1 MVATWCRSD
10 ALAPYKEWVS
20 ALLPSLEVSAR
31 SKIPR
36 VVLRRRD
43 ETDAIRRVPCVAR
56 ARRPQSDQTVASAR
70 PRGCPGVI
78 GKPCA
83 PAGRQ
88 SYGVPWRRFMK
99 AKCGCDLGCIAFG
112 VDRRSENMNCPFR
125 HDHHAKLGDWTK
137 SWTCFPRRNGTESG
151 IRPRRW
157 EVRPAT
163 ERPVVAPVRRPRA
176 AANHSPRVAKPA
188 ASLNVTLH
196 NGWRCVRGGCTQE
209 PIRTNARGSGPERAN
224 ANALIEGKASVE
236 PARILGHAPHD
247 TWRVVHHSTLAMRP
261 LLVVSFAALLGGT
274 GRTVVSAQQLDAGG
288 APVDVRLKQGQH
300 ASKERGTRALR
311 ALVQT
316 VVEAGGGGAPLQV
329 AEKVVVQEDANYLEW
344 STSLL
349 EQHQQLAQD
358 AAGPGD
364 ETERRRAQAE
374 GRASALSNLALEF
387 NGNPA
392 TSAGVEDWEAIRD
405 DPTDH
410 TAAEIK
416 ALIRFDSAAG
426 GPISGR
432 NADGSYVYDE
442 GPDSGSLQYAHLR
455 SVFSSSSCD
464 DPLALND
471 GSTSAACTYR

>member
-1 MVATWCRSD
+1 M
-10 ALAPYKEWVS
+10 
-20 ALLPSLEVSAR
+20 
-31 SKIPR
+31 
-36 VVLRRRD
+36 
-43 ETDAIRRVPCVAR
+43 
-56 ARRPQSDQTVASAR
+56 
-70 PRGCPGVI
+70 
-78 GKPCA
+78 
-83 PAGRQ
+83 
-88 SYGVPWRRFMK
+88 
-99 AKCGCDLGCIAFG
+99 
-112 VDRRSENMNCPFR
+112 
-125 HDHHAKLGDWTK
+125 
-137 SWTCFPRRNGTESG
+137 
-151 IRPRRW
+151 
-157 EVRPAT
+157 
-163 ERPVVAPVRRPRA
+163 
-176 AANHSPRVAKPA
+176 
-188 ASLNVTLH
+188 
-196 NGWRCVRGGCTQE
+196 
-209 PIRTNARGSGPERAN
+209 
-224 ANALIEGKASVE
+224 
-236 PARILGHAPHD
+236 
-247 TWRVVHHSTLAMRP
+247 
-261 LLVVSFAALLGGT
+261 
-274 GRTVVSAQQLDAGG
+274 
-288 APVDVRLKQGQH
+288 DVRLKQGQH
-300 ASKERGTRALR
+300 ASKERGARALR

-316 VVEAGGGGAPLQV
+316 VVEAGGGEAPLQV

-374 GRASALSNLALEF
+374 GRASALSNLAREF

-442 GPDSGSLQYAHLR
+442 SPDSGSLQYAHLR